1 MKDKFLTVV
10 RYSIIISFL
19 CWFISGATYHIFCKT
34 EIKQKQDSMIH
45 ILINMKELN
54 KYDIQDI
61 HPGKSRALF
70 SQRIIA
76 CFFTNEDN
84 EVVANELEK
93 ILSNNQCHVR
103 IYRYE
108 NDEISLTA
116 KKNGYI
122 IFIETIKDKPD
133 YNWSITIMEDDFF
146 NRFNL

>member
-45 ILINMKELN
+45 ILTTMKELN

-93 ILSNNQCHVR
+93 NLSNNQWYVR

-108 NDEISLTA
+108 NDEIYLTA

-122 IFIETIKDKPD
+122 IFIETIKDKSD
-133 YNWSITIMEDDFF
+133 YNWSISIMEDVFF

>member
-1 MKDKFLTVV
+1 MKEKFLTVV
-10 RYSIIISFL
+10 RYGIIISFL

-45 ILINMKELN
+45 ILTNMKELN

-61 HPGKSRALF
+61 HLGRSRALF

-93 ILSNNQCHVR
+93 NLSNNQWHVR

-122 IFIETIKDKPD
+122 IFIETIKDKSG
-133 YNWSITIMEDDFF
+133 YNWSISIMEDDFF

>member
-45 ILINMKELN
+45 ILTNMKELN

-93 ILSNNQCHVR
+93 NLSNNQ
-103 IYRYE
+103 
-108 NDEISLTA
+108 
-116 KKNGYI
+116 
-122 IFIETIKDKPD
+122 
-133 YNWSITIMEDDFF
+133 
-146 NRFNL
+146 

>member
-45 ILINMKELN
+45 ILTTMKELN

-93 ILSNNQCHVR
+93 NLLNNQWHVR

-108 NDEISLTA
+108 NDEISFTA

-122 IFIETIKDKPD
+122 IFIETIKDKSD
-133 YNWSITIMEDDFF
+133 YNWSISIMEDDFF

>member
-45 ILINMKELN
+45 ILTNMKELN

-61 HPGKSRALF
+61 HLGRSRALF

-93 ILSNNQCHVR
+93 KLSNNQWHVR
-103 IYRYE
+103 ISRYG
-108 NDEISLTA
+108 NDEISLIA

-122 IFIETIKDKPD
+122 IYIDTIKNKSN
-133 YNWSITIMEDDFF
+133 YNWSISIMEDDFF

>member
-34 EIKQKQDSMIH
+34 EIKQKQASMIR
-45 ILINMKELN
+45 ILTNMKELN

-93 ILSNNQCHVR
+93 NLSNNQWHVR
-103 IYRYE
+103 ICRHE

-122 IFIETIKDKPD
+122 IFIETIKDKSD
-133 YNWSITIMEDDFF
+133 YNWSISIMEDDFF

>member
-93 ILSNNQCHVR
+93 NLLNNQWHVR

>member
-19 CWFISGATYHIFCKT
+19 CWFISGPTYHIFCKT

-93 ILSNNQCHVR
+93 ILSNNQWHVR

>member
-45 ILINMKELN
+45 ILTTMKELN

-93 ILSNNQCHVR
+93 NLSNNQWYVR

-122 IFIETIKDKPD
+122 IFIETIKDKSD
-133 YNWSITIMEDDFF
+133 YNWSISIMEDDFF

>member
-1 MKDKFLTVV
+1 
-10 RYSIIISFL
+10 
-19 CWFISGATYHIFCKT
+19 
-34 EIKQKQDSMIH
+34 MIH
-45 ILINMKELN
+45 ILTNMKELN

-93 ILSNNQCHVR
+93 NLSNNQWHVR

-122 IFIETIKDKPD
+122 IFIETIKDKSG
-133 YNWSITIMEDDFF
+133 YNWSISIMEDDFF

>member
-93 ILSNNQCHVR
+93 ILSNNQWHVR

-122 IFIETIKDKPD
+122 IFIETIKDKSD
-133 YNWSITIMEDDFF
+133 YNWSISIMEDDFF

>member
-93 ILSNNQCHVR
+93 VLSNNQWHVR

>member
-45 ILINMKELN
+45 ILTNMKELN

-61 HPGKSRALF
+61 HLGKSRALF

-93 ILSNNQCHVR
+93 NLSNNQWHVR

-122 IFIETIKDKPD
+122 IFIETIKDKSD
-133 YNWSITIMEDDFF
+133 YNWSISIMEDDFF

>member
-93 ILSNNQCHVR
+93 ILSNNQWHVR

-122 IFIETIKDKPD
+122 IFIETIKDKPEGV
-133 YNWSITIMEDDFF
+133 YNSLCKSQI
-146 NRFNL
+146 R

>member
-45 ILINMKELN
+45 ILTTMKELN

-93 ILSNNQCHVR
+93 NLSNNQWHVR

-122 IFIETIKDKPD
+122 IFIETIKDKSD
-133 YNWSITIMEDDFF
+133 YNWSISIMEDDFF

>member
-93 ILSNNQCHVR
+93 ILPNNQWHVR

-122 IFIETIKDKPD
+122 IFIETIKDKSD
-133 YNWSITIMEDDFF
+133 YNWSISIMEDDFF

>member
-1 MKDKFLTVV
+1 
-10 RYSIIISFL
+10 
-19 CWFISGATYHIFCKT
+19 
-34 EIKQKQDSMIH
+34 MIH
-45 ILINMKELN
+45 ILTNMKELN

-93 ILSNNQCHVR
+93 NLSNNQWHVR
-103 IYRYE
+103 IYRHE

-122 IFIETIKDKPD
+122 IFIETIKDKSD
-133 YNWSITIMEDDFF
+133 YNWSISIMEDDFF

>member
-1 MKDKFLTVV
+1 MKDKSLTVV

-93 ILSNNQCHVR
+93 ILSNNQWHVR

>member
-45 ILINMKELN
+45 ILTTMKELN

-93 ILSNNQCHVR
+93 NLLNNQWHVR

-122 IFIETIKDKPD
+122 IFIETIKDKSD
-133 YNWSITIMEDDFF
+133 YNWSISIMEDDFF

>member
-45 ILINMKELN
+45 ILTNMKELN

-93 ILSNNQCHVR
+93 NLSNNQWYVR

-108 NDEISLTA
+108 NDEIYLTA

-122 IFIETIKDKPD
+122 IFIETIKDKSG
-133 YNWSITIMEDDFF
+133 YNWSISIMEDDFF

>member
-1 MKDKFLTVV
+1 MKDKFLTVI

-45 ILINMKELN
+45 ILTTMKELN

-93 ILSNNQCHVR
+93 NLSNNQWHVR

-122 IFIETIKDKPD
+122 IFIETIKDKSD
-133 YNWSITIMEDDFF
+133 YNWSISIMEDDFF

>member
-45 ILINMKELN
+45 ILTNMKELN

-61 HPGKSRALF
+61 HLGKSRALF

-93 ILSNNQCHVR
+93 NLSNNQWHVS

-116 KKNGYI
+116 KKMA
-122 IFIETIKDKPD
+122 TL
-133 YNWSITIMEDDFF
+133 S
-146 NRFNL
+146 L

>member
-93 ILSNNQCHVR
+93 ILSNNQWHVR